1 MFSQPVTSHMDY
13 GILIVNLLE
22 YFIRTVSAN
31 IVRMED
37 DYSVLEAQ
45 TQKLEAQVRNHVKFE
60 QTARLFMTIKLESL
74 DKYKRQSGHLKIQ
87 IQHLT
92 ARLRDAELRNPPRHP
107 VRYYPEPKPLAE
119 YEKVASVDQYPQ
131 KRVVDNRLLKRK
143 RPDYESPRV
152 GRIEQT
158 LQFNPEASSHRYHSL

>member
-45 TQKLEAQVRNHVKFE
+45 TQKLEA
-60 QTARLFMTIKLESL
+60 
-74 DKYKRQSGHLKIQ
+74 
-87 IQHLT
+87 
-92 ARLRDAELRNPPRHP
+92 
-107 VRYYPEPKPLAE
+107 
-119 YEKVASVDQYPQ
+119 
-131 KRVVDNRLLKRK
+131 
-143 RPDYESPRV
+143 
-152 GRIEQT
+152 
-158 LQFNPEASSHRYHSL
+158 